1 MIDASEAGLRATGM
15 EWQNRRRWIGLA
27 VLLTAIFVAT
37 LDNFIVFVAIPSIR
51 ADLGATFSQVEFVIA
66 GYTLTFALGLITSG
80 RMGDRF
86 GRRRMFLIGF
96 AAFTIASGLCG
107 LAPTASSLVLFRIM
121 QGIASAVLA
130 PQVLALVR
138 VTFFSPRDRATAF
151 AWMGVAIGMGGV
163 LGQVLGGFV
172 VSADFLGLHWRPVF
186 LINLP
191 VGIYA
196 LLVGPFV
203 LDESRASGVQRLDLA
218 GAALSSLGL
227 GMLLFPLIEGREA
240 GWPAWSLA
248 MVASSFAVLALFMAH
263 QYRKT
268 VDGTSPLLDTALF
281 QDRAFSVGLLLILL
295 FYGTISPFILS
306 YSYLTQIGFGL
317 SPVMS
322 ALYFSPLPITF
333 VITNLLVGR
342 FGGTDARRTLFAGAV
357 LAAIG
362 TLLSYVACALMPASA
377 FTPAYVIPG
386 LTALGL
392 GQGLFMT
399 PVVNAVLT
407 EIPDNHTGAAS
418 GVLNTMQRVGNA
430 LGVAILEIPFFAAL
444 ERGQHGGIPLAQAYT
459 SAFSAVAVWLAGVL
473 VVVIL
478 LLRFLPSRQAA
489 T

>member
-1 MIDASEAGLRATGM
+1 MTNVIEVELLAKGGQRKDPRH
-15 EWQNRRRWIGLA
+15 WIGLA

-37 LDNFIVFVAIPSIR
+37 LDSFIVFVAIPSISS
-51 ADLGATFSQVEFVIA
+51 DLGATFSQIEFVVA

-107 LAPTASSLVLFRIM
+107 LAPTASSLVLFRIL
-121 QGIASAVLA
+121 QGFAGAVLA
-130 PQVLALVR
+130 PQVLALIR
-138 VTFFSPRDRATAF
+138 VTFVSPRDRATAF

-172 VSADFLGLHWRPVF
+172 VSADILGLHWRPVF

-191 VGIYA
+191 VGLCA
-196 LLVGPFV
+196 LLVAPFV
-203 LDESRASGVQRLDLA
+203 LDESRAAGVQRLDLV

-240 GWPAWSLA
+240 GWPAWSLITL
-248 MVASSFAVLALFMAH
+248 VSSIAVLALFMAH
-263 QYRKT
+263 QHRKT
-268 VDGTSPLLDTALF
+268 LDGSTPLVDTGLF
-281 QDRAFSVGLLLILL
+281 RDRAFPVGLVLVLL

-306 YSYLTQIGFGL
+306 YSYLTQIGFNL
-317 SPVMS
+317 SPMKS
-322 ALYFSPLPITF
+322 AIYFSPMAITF
-333 VITNLLVGR
+333 VITNLSVGR

-357 LAAIG
+357 LAAAG
-362 TLLSYVACALMPASA
+362 TLLSYAACALIPAAS

-386 LTALGL
+386 LIVLGI

-407 EIPDNHTGAAS
+407 EIPDAHTGAAS
-418 GVLNTMQRVGNA
+418 GVLNTAQRVGNA
-430 LGVAILEIPFFAAL
+430 MGVAILEIPFFAAL
-444 ERGQHGGIPLAQAYT
+444 GLSQHDGLPPAEAYT
-459 SAFSAVAVWLAGVL
+459 SAFASVAAWLAAVL
-473 VVVIL
+473 VIVVL
-478 LLRFLPSRQAA
+478 LLRLLPSPRRG
-489 T
+489 